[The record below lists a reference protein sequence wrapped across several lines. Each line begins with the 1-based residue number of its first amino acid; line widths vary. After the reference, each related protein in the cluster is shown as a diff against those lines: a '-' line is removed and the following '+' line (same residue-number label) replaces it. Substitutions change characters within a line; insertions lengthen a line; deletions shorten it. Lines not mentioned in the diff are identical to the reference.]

1 MVCSL
6 LVFVLLLLFAS
17 FKNNCLMAILQTWRS
32 IFYFISS
39 EKLPG
44 GKNQFLTLENC
55 FNLSVIVKE
64 NTEICS
70 VVTHMWMNNEDLKN
84 NSSHSTSIHFSVD
97 VEGLRKKESF
107 IRVMLGIEIFFPVLN
122 ILKLARFYYFHLS
135 FLKIYF
141 ILKKIYSILVITS
154 VIRCD

>member
-1 MVCSL
+1 MKKY
-6 LVFVLLLLFAS
+6 LLF
-17 FKNNCLMAILQTWRS
+17 
-32 IFYFISS
+32 YFLWNVAWG
-39 EKLPG
+39 K
-44 GKNQFLTLENC
+44 KNQFLTLENC

-97 VEGLRKKESF
+97 VEGLKKKESF

-122 ILKLARFYYFHLS
+122 ILKLARFYYFHLT

-141 ILKKIYSILVITS
+141 ILKKNLLYLSYHLCYQMWLEVCNKSISFPFYTI
-154 VIRCD
+154 I